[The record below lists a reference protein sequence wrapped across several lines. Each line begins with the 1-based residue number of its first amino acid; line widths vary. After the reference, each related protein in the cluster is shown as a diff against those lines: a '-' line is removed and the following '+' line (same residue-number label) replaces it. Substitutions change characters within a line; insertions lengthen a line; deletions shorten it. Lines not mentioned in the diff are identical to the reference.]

1 MHVLIIGGGVIGL
14 MSALELSHAGCQVT
28 VLDQQDFGQ
37 AASWAGG
44 GILSTMYPWRYRPAV
59 NALARH
65 GKVLYQ
71 QWQPVL
77 YAETGMNIEI
87 HPSGML
93 ILDQQDFDTG
103 LGWAQHD
110 HDAQQQAQYLQSTPL
125 HQLCPQLNQTIEQG
139 LWFEQLANIRN
150 PRLLKTLITYL
161 HAQPN
166 VRMVS
171 HIRVQQLVQQHGR
184 IEAVLDDQ
192 QQRWQADAYV
202 IASGAWSGLLSEQL
216 GWQLP
221 VRPIQGQ
228 MILFKAPANW
238 LGQMVMYKGTYLI
251 PRQDGHIVCGSSMQ
265 DVGFNTD
272 INPVIGQQ
280 LKQAALD
287 ILPGLAAMPIV
298 KAWAGLRPASP
309 LGIPFIGRTATL
321 DNLWLN
327 TGHFRNGLVM
337 APVAARM
344 LREQMLGQ
352 PLSIDDAAYQPGR
365 LIQAQ
370 HNSTTPTAESSNRLI
385 QQSSPATD

>member
-28 VLDQQDFGQ
+28 LLDQQDFGQ

-65 GKVLYQ
+65 GKALYQ

-77 YAETGMNIEI
+77 GEATGMDIEI
-87 HPSGML
+87 HHSGML
-93 ILDQQDFDTG
+93 ILDQQDVNIG

-110 HDAQQQAQYLQSTPL
+110 HDSQQQAQLL
-125 HQLCPQLNQTIEQG
+125 HSPALLQLCPQLNHTTEQG

-150 PRLLKTLITYL
+150 PRLLKTLIHYL
-161 HAQPN
+161 QAQPN
-166 VRMVS
+166 VRLLS
-171 HIRVQQLVQQHGR
+171 HRKIKYLAQQNGKILAVVDEQQ
-184 IEAVLDDQ
+184 E
-192 QQRWQADAYV
+192 RWQADAYV

-228 MILFKAPANW
+228 MILFKTPANW

-251 PRQDGHIVCGSSMQ
+251 PRLDGYIVCGSSML
-265 DVGFNTD
+265 DTGFNTD
-272 INPVIGQQ
+272 VNPQIGQQ
-280 LKQAALD
+280 LKQAALEM
-287 ILPGLAAMPIV
+287 LPALQDMPVV

-309 LGIPFIGRTATL
+309 LGIPFIGQAPKL

-344 LREQMLGQ
+344 LREQLLEQ
-352 PLSIDDAAYQPGR
+352 PLSIDDTAYRPDR
-365 LIQAQ
+365 LLSVHDTTAV
-370 HNSTTPTAESSNRLI
+370 NS
-385 QQSSPATD
+385 

>member
-14 MSALELSHAGCQVT
+14 MSALELSQAGCQVT

-44 GILSTMYPWRYRPAV
+44 GILSTMYPWRYRMAV
-59 NALARH
+59 NALAKH
-65 GKVLYQ
+65 GKALYQ

-77 YAETGMNIEI
+77 AASTGMDIEI
-87 HPSGML
+87 HHSGML
-93 ILDQQDFDTG
+93 ILDHQDFDTG

-110 HDAQQQAQYLQSTPL
+110 HDPQQQAQLLSDAAL
-125 HQLCPQLNQTIEQG
+125 HQLSPRLNHTLEQG

-150 PRLLKTLITYL
+150 PRLLKALISHL
-161 HAQPN
+161 KAQPN
-166 VRMVS
+166 VRMLS
-171 HIRVQQLVQQHGR
+171 HTRIQHFVQQQGNIIGVIDEHRQH
-184 IEAVLDDQ
+184 
-192 QQRWQADAYV
+192 WQADAYV
-202 IASGAWSGLLSEQL
+202 IASGAWSALLNSQL
-216 GWQLP
+216 GWHLP

-272 INPVIGQQ
+272 VNTAIGQQ
-280 LKQAALD
+280 LKQAALH
-287 ILPGLAAMPIV
+287 IVPELASMPIV

-309 LGIPFIGRTATL
+309 LGIPFIGQAPGTN
-321 DNLWLN
+321 NLWLN

-344 LREQMLGQ
+344 LREQILQQ
-352 PLSIDDAAYQPGR
+352 PLSIDDTAYHPDKLLQT
-365 LIQAQ
+365 Q
-370 HNSTTPTAESSNRLI
+370 HENPPVSS
-385 QQSSPATD
+385 